1 MKQRVERRRINL
13 VQELLEHL
21 HICRCAPLVGC
32 RVRRLRQAVRWEE
45 GEKERNGYN
54 QAFRKHGDVSL
65 AAV

>member
-21 HICRCAPLVGC
+21 HVYRCALLVGC
-32 RVRRLRQAVRWEE
+32 RVGRLRQAVRWGD

-54 QAFRKHGDVSL
+54 QAFGKHRDVSL